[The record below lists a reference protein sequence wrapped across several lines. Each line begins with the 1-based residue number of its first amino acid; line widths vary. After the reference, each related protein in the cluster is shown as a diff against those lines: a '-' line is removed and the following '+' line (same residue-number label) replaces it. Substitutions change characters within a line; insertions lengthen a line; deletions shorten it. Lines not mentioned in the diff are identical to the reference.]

1 MRIEFHAYADDCTI
15 RGTVTLASDR
25 LTDLLSGAGEF
36 AIEGVTFQALDDGRV
51 LEVSSTTLDRGDLCA
66 VTATGP
72 RGNSQRRL
80 RTRLQ
85 PIRAKVGP
93 YTIVGY
99 LHAPPTAD
107 PVVIALRR
115 AIVPLTAASIEYEL
129 LGRRVE
135 EVHDGLLLSREKID
149 WLEAATDQDV
159 RLPRDVDLPI
169 LVDPGAKDMTGA
181 IT

>member
-1 MRIEFHAYADDCTI
+1 
-15 RGTVTLASDR
+15 
-25 LTDLLSGAGEF
+25 
-36 AIEGVTFQALDDGRV
+36 
-51 LEVSSTTLDRGDLCA
+51 
-66 VTATGP
+66 
-72 RGNSQRRL
+72 
-80 RTRLQ
+80 
-85 PIRAKVGP
+85 
-93 YTIVGY
+93 
-99 LHAPPTAD
+99 
-107 PVVIALRR
+107 VVIALRR

-159 RLPRDVDLPI
+159 RLARDVDLPL